1 MNQPR
6 LSLLLL
12 LFCCGC
18 AFLGQSQTPNKQ
30 PHVVRTGLYLN
41 NLYDLNMNAHS
52 FYADFYVWFKWKG
65 DFDPTNVEFVNA
77 IEKWSVTNNS
87 FDGDSATV
95 RLKDGSNYRIFRI
108 EGRFFHSFSL
118 NRFPLDEH
126 ALDIQIENPDADK
139 DSIIYLPDTSTI
151 AASVRPTL
159 NLVGWDQRGCH
170 LLEKTHDYGSNF
182 GNPEENA
189 HQYSNLT
196 YTLTLG
202 RPLSFF
208 FLKMLLP
215 LMIVMFMSLGALTL
229 HPDHIDTR
237 SSLPIG
243 GLLTAVFLQQS
254 YSDALPDSGYM
265 VLMDKI
271 YLLVYILTA
280 LVMLHVIIAGNIV
293 SKSGD
298 KSRIDRLDKRETW
311 LTVVYFVVFWI
322 GVGWLAVM

>member
-12 LFCCGC
+12 LFCCCC
-18 AFLGQSQTPNKQ
+18 AFLGQSQTTNK
-30 PHVVRTGLYLN
+30 PPSVVRTGLYLN

-52 FYADFYVWFKWKG
+52 FYADFYIWFKWKG

-87 FDGDSATV
+87 FDGDSTTV
-95 RLKDGSNYRIFRI
+95 HLKDGSNYRIFRI

-126 ALDIQIENPDADK
+126 ELDIQIENPDADK

-280 LVMLHVIIAGNIV
+280 LVMLHVIIGGNIV

-298 KSRIDRLDKRETW
+298 KNRIARLDKRETW
-311 LTVVYFVVFWI
+311 LAVVYFVVFWL
-322 GVGWLAVM
+322 GVGWLSVV

>member
-1 MNQPR
+1 
-6 LSLLLL
+6 
-12 LFCCGC
+12 
-18 AFLGQSQTPNKQ
+18 
-30 PHVVRTGLYLN
+30 
-41 NLYDLNMNAHS
+41 MNAHS

-159 NLVGWDQRGCH
+159 NLVGWDQRGCQ
-170 LLEKTHDYGSNF
+170 LLEKIHDYGSNF

-208 FLKMLLP
+208 LLKMLLP